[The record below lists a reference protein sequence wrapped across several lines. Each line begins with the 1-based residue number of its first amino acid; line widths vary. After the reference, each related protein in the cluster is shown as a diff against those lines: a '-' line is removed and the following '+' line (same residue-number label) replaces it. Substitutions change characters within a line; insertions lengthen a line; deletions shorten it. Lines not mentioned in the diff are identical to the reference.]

1 MRSALAKVEGVSES
15 NIEIDNTDKTAT
27 VSFDKQPSPQLV
39 QALVD
44 ALKGTKFSATVEA

>member
-1 MRSALAKVEGVSES
+1 MSES